1 MRLVTVRI
9 DGATRAG
16 RLSGD
21 EIVLLDAPDVRA
33 VLAAGPVTAGRLP
46 WPSRAARWPR
56 MGLTSHR

>member
-16 RLSGD
+16 RVSGD

-33 VLAAGPVTAGRLP
+33 VLEAGP
-46 WPSRAARWPR
+46 
-56 MGLTSHR
+56 